1 MVDLKRRPR
10 SAGLPTRLAR
20 IGLVNVQIA
29 ILVTVRDTWRRVV
42 CHPGSNEIE
51 WPLYLLTPCGLRSK
65 VYPQVENEL
74 GNRF

>member
-1 MVDLKRRPR
+1 MVDLNRRSR

-20 IGLVNVQIA
+20 MALRNVQIA
-29 ILVTVRDTWRRVV
+29 MLVTVRDTRRRVV
-42 CHPGSNEIE
+42 CHPGANEIE

-65 VYPQVENEL
+65 VYRQVENEL